1 MKKIYIFLFSCFLF
15 SSIKSQILTQDMNEA
30 NKLIEAYFSPLA
42 ESYGTGLNSGWYNT
56 AKPHKLFGFDLTFN
70 LNTVIIPNSAENF
83 EIGSNFNNIFTSSEQ
98 EAATIFGSSSSTNI
112 TYSPSIP
119 GDLL

>member
-70 LNTVIIPNSAENF
+70 LNTVINF
-83 EIGSNFNNIFTSSEQ
+83 GDCNRSSINVKASNINNKKF
-98 EAATIFGSSSSTNI
+98 NI
-112 TYSPSIP
+112 TK
-119 GDLL
+119 LEFK